1 MEKLIE
7 LLNEYWNDYYW
18 HNYKR
23 YFVPNHICWEWC
35 DNSECSE
42 LLIIS
47 EKYWFI
53 KWLVENNKI
62 RKDIYRPIPFKIK
75 IEYEDGVRYIEKLED
90 RILMELSIQDN
101 PIEFLIGILK

>member
-7 LLNEYWNDYYW
+7 YLNEYEKLNMWRWFVYYCERDDTIE
-18 HNYKR
+18 NTNEFIKVSEVISKR
-23 YFVPNHICWEWC
+23 YG
-35 DNSECSE
+35 
-42 LLIIS
+42 
-47 EKYWFI
+47 FI
-53 KWLVENNKI
+53 QWLVDNNKI